1 MFNLSDIALGHF
13 ALRSRYL
20 AACAT
25 GALLITGFDI
35 SQAHAQR
42 MQTDTRADLPPVVV
56 HQDGSVR
63 RQPASEGRRSATTR
77 RSARVA
83 RQAAQTALV
92 VAVRQNDPG
101 ISVPGLNGYIATSTS
116 VGSKANTPLLALPR
130 TTSTVT
136 AQEIYDRD
144 AASVQEALQY
154 TAGVGGFFRQG
165 NLTRE
170 YNRVRG
176 FEAFQYLDGLKL
188 HDSNWGFERY
198 GLERVDV
205 LKGPA
210 STLYGQGSPGG
221 IIDLTSKRPTE
232 TPFNEA
238 LLRMGLRGY
247 VEGAF
252 DISGPANENRSVLY
266 RFVGVGK
273 MGNGEIDYSKNER
286 VFFAPSVTIR
296 PNEDTSLTL
305 LASYQYDPHLTVL
318 QPLPYV
324 GTVVPGANGQFI
336 SRKTFLGEPNY
347 HDTSKESYR
356 IGYEFKHQFND
367 VFSFQQNFAYQN
379 INISLREVQSRS
391 TGDVTTQRQMAY
403 QQYNI
408 DIFQIDNRLKA
419 DFDTG
424 ALRHHVMFG
433 VDYSAVPNYQ
443 GTGSNRGTTNFPLNY
458 YAPVYGAALP
468 NNPLTTKRYQD
479 VEQIGIY
486 LQDRIEIGRL
496 NVMFG
501 ARNDSAR
508 TNQQN
513 QTLVPATGNFTNP
526 PGTTQQDNAT
536 TYQAGA
542 IYAFDNGIAPYI
554 NYSQSFAPTTGTD
567 FGGRPFIPVTGDQIE
582 GGIKYLPPGMNLA
595 ISTAGFKIKQNN
607 VLTADLV
614 NQGYAVQTS
623 SVEATG
629 AEFEVKTTHL
639 YGFNSSAAYTYLAP
653 VVVATNT
660 TGGVGKD
667 PVSMPRHMASLWATY
682 TFENTNALGGL
693 TLGGGLRY
701 VGSSFADTLN
711 TTEIPSFTLLDLS
724 MKYRLGAISANLQN
738 WDVALNVKNVADKRY
753 VGSCDAV
760 SQCYYGLGRT
770 IDGTI
775 RVRF

>member
-1 MFNLSDIALGHF
+1 MFFISNRGLTGL
-13 ALRSRYL
+13 ALRRRYL

-25 GALLITGFDI
+25 GALTITLCAIDP
-35 SQAHAQR
+35 SHAQ
-42 MQTDTRADLPPVVV
+42 QTSGAPRSDLPPVVV
-56 HQDGSVR
+56 QPDGSVR
-63 RQPASEGRRSATTR
+63 RAPVAENRRSTATR
-77 RSARVA
+77 RSTRATRQIAQPSPASVA
-83 RQAAQTALV
+83 PR
-92 VAVRQNDPG
+92 NDPG
-101 ISVPGLNGYIATSTS
+101 ISVPGLNGYIATATS
-116 VGSKANTPLLALPR
+116 VGSKTNTPVLALPR
-130 TTSTVT
+130 STSTVT
-136 AQEIYDRD
+136 ASEIYDRD

-170 YNRVRG
+170 YNRIRG

-188 HDSNWGFERY
+188 HDSSWGVERY

-221 IIDLTSKRPTE
+221 VIDLTSKRPTE
-232 TPFNEA
+232 TPFGEA

-252 DISGPANENRSVLY
+252 DIGGPVNDNKSVLY
-266 RFVGVGK
+266 RVVGVGK
-273 MGNGEIDYSKNER
+273 MGDGEIDFTKNER
-286 VFFAPSVTIR
+286 LFFAPSVTIK

-391 TGDVTTQRQMAY
+391 TGDITTQRQMAY

-433 VDYSAVPNYQ
+433 VDYSSVPNYQ
-443 GTGSNRGTTNFPLNY
+443 GTGTNRGTTNFPLNY

-486 LQDRIEIGRL
+486 LQDRIEFGRL

-508 TNQQN
+508 FSQQS
-513 QTLVPATGNFTNP
+513 QTLVPATGNFTTP
-526 PGTTQQDNAT
+526 PWTTQQDNAT

-542 IYAFDNGIAPYI
+542 IYAFDSGVAPYI
-554 NYSQSFAPTTGTD
+554 NYSESFAPTIGTD
-567 FGGRPFIPVTGDQIE
+567 FGGKPFIPVTGDQIE
-582 GGIKYLPPGMNLA
+582 GGVKYLPPGMNLA
-595 ISTAGFKIKQNN
+595 ITTAGFKIKQNN
-607 VLTADLV
+607 VLTADLI
-614 NQGYAVQTS
+614 NPGYAVQTS

-653 VVVATNT
+653 TVTATNT
-660 TGGVGKD
+660 AGGIGKD
-667 PVSMPRHMASLWATY
+667 PVSMPRHVASLWTTY

-711 TTEIPSFTLLDLS
+711 TTVIPSFTLLDLS
-724 MKYRLGAISANLQN
+724 MKYRLGALSANLAN

-753 VGSCDAV
+753 VGACDAV

>member
-1 MFNLSDIALGHF
+1 MSVGSD
-13 ALRSRYL
+13 RSGTRTARRNYL

-25 GALLITGFDI
+25 GALLISGAGLDA
-35 SQAHAQR
+35 SHAQQSR
-42 MQTDTRADLPPVVV
+42 SSNPDLPPVVV
-56 HQDGSVR
+56 QQDGNVR
-63 RQPASEGRRSATTR
+63 RSPAAREARSAASRRSP
-77 RSARVA
+77 RVA
-83 RQAAQTALV
+83 RTTAASPPPAPARQT
-92 VAVRQNDPG
+92 DPG
-101 ISVPGLNGYIATSTS
+101 ISVPGLNGYIAIATS
-116 VGSKANTPLLALPR
+116 VGSKTNTPVLALPR
-130 TTSTVT
+130 STSTVT
-136 AQEIYDRD
+136 AQEIFDRD

-232 TPFNEA
+232 TPFGEA

-247 VEGAF
+247 LEGAF
-252 DISGPANENRSVLY
+252 DVSGPANENKSVLY

-273 MGNGEIDYSKNER
+273 MGDGEIDFTKNER

-367 VFSFQQNFAYQN
+367 VFSFQQHFAYQN
-379 INISLREVQSRS
+379 IDISLREVQSRS
-391 TGDVTTQRQMAY
+391 TGNVSTQRQMAY

-419 DFDTG
+419 DFETG
-424 ALRHHVMFG
+424 PLRHHVMFG
-433 VDYSAVPNYQ
+433 VDYASIPNYQ
-443 GTGSNRGTTNFPLNY
+443 GTGTNRGTSNFLLNY
-458 YAPVYGAALP
+458 YTPLYGAALP

-479 VEQIGIY
+479 VEQIGVY
-486 LQDRIEIGRL
+486 LQDRIELGRL
-496 NVMFG
+496 SVLFG
-501 ARNDSAR
+501 ARNDTAHFA
-508 TNQQN
+508 QQS
-513 QTLVPATGNFTNP
+513 QTLVPATGNFTQP
-526 PGTTQQDNAT
+526 PWTRQNDNAT

-542 IYAFDNGIAPYI
+542 IYAFDSGVAPYV
-554 NYSQSFAPTTGTD
+554 NYSQSFAPTIGTD
-567 FGGRPFIPVTGDQIE
+567 FSGRPFIPVTGDQIE
-582 GGIKYLPPGMNLA
+582 GGMKYLPPGMNLSLSA
-595 ISTAGFKIKQNN
+595 AGFNITQKN
-607 VLTADLV
+607 VLTADLL
-614 NQGYAVQTS
+614 NPGYAVQTS
-623 SVEATG
+623 SVEASG
-629 AEFEVKTTHL
+629 AEIEVKTTRL

-653 VVVATNT
+653 KVTATNT
-660 TGGVGKD
+660 AGGIGKD
-667 PVSMPRHMASLWATY
+667 PVSMPRHAASLWTTY
-682 TFENTNALGGL
+682 SFDDTNVLAGL
-693 TLGGGLRY
+693 TVGGGVRY

-711 TTEIPSFTLLDLS
+711 TTEIPSFTLVDLS
-724 MKYRLGAISANLQN
+724 LRYRLGAISASLQN
-738 WDVALNVKNVADKRY
+738 WDVALNVKNLADKRY

-770 IDGTI
+770 VDGTI